1 LYVGNTETEVCGVA
15 QDETTAEEKT
25 YGENRAHKHDFRKL
39 YILCTIEKA
48 RRPFKYARAGCLK
61 RDIGKMVCKKKKK
74 NIGGW
79 LEESAYGKAK
89 VESDEKDGVLEVE
102 GVVQIVVVDDDA
114 RG

>member
-1 LYVGNTETEVCGVA
+1 M
-15 QDETTAEEKT
+15 Q
-25 YGENRAHKHDFRKL
+25 
-39 YILCTIEKA
+39 
-48 RRPFKYARAGCLK
+48 
-61 RDIGKMVCKKKKK
+61 KKK

-79 LEESAYGKAK
+79 LEVSAYGKAK